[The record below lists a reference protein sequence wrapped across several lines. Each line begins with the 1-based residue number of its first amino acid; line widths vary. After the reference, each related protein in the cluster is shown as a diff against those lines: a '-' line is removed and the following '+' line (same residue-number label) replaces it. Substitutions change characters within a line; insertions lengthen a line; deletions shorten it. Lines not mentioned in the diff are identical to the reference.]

1 MKNKGEREREREREE
16 RFSLFSLFFLLSS
29 SFCKSKIKSADVLR
43 ARRQFD
49 GGQPGRPV
57 QMTNNANI
65 DVQQLNNNN
74 SPKSS
79 SNIMIGGGGQKFFAS
94 KWLTLLLSQLVMVS
108 SGALYCFPLYSQTMK
123 ERLNLTQEQL
133 TFIGTCGN
141 FGAFFS
147 VLGGMY
153 FDRFGS
159 KATLFLGGTCK
170 VIGFGMTTMIL
181 RGIIF
186 PQTVFFSSV
195 AAYIMGTGCS
205 TSLTAAL
212 GANYANFTDKTQHG
226 RLVGLIMAFFGLSS
240 GVFSIVFDVF
250 FMNTTAGS
258 DIGKNSV
265 AFVQF
270 LAVFCGGVDI
280 LCSTVVGVPRGFALP
295 SSSALDEI
303 NSNNA
308 VNINNESSRSV
319 GSMTD
324 DVKRAF
330 VTGNLT
336 VDDRLRWSLTITA
349 IGAVHVAVSGYL
361 AHQFGSQATSPLA
374 LFIFACIAYSLY
386 RVTTLGTN
394 SLLHH
399 KSELVAASSVVSTDQ
414 KSSEMKSMDDVE
426 NPQGTNSNASS
437 RMTNLSPT
445 EVLQEMNFYLLF
457 VALMFS
463 LGSGVT
469 VINNLTQIAKA
480 FGENLPSSMPLTLL
494 KMFACTNTLGRL
506 HAGYW
511 SDKLSKRP
519 LDGSGVKESHSS
531 RKLRTLGG
539 SSSNIVSSF
548 MSNFDTSGRVGRV
561 RFTSFLIVGAFFGM
575 IACWTASED
584 MPSSAL
590 ALTLTT
596 GCAVT
601 GWFYGALF
609 WSMPTVTIDV
619 FGPKHFGA
627 NRGLVGLAPAL
638 GGYLMSTKI
647 AGAVYQ
653 YSAVFDEGWKCTSGR
668 VCYAQAFFINT
679 ILVVIAYCSV
689 LLLCRRRNE

>member
-1 MKNKGEREREREREE
+1 MRKI
-16 RFSLFSLFFLLSS
+16 FLCSCSFF
-29 SFCKSKIKSADVLR
+29 CESKIKSDVLR
-43 ARRQFD
+43 ARRGQFD

-57 QMTNNANI
+57 QMSNNSTNSNNN
-65 DVQQLNNNN
+65 DGQLNAINS

-79 SNIMIGGGGQKFFAS
+79 SSNIIFGVGGGGGQKFFAS

-250 FMNTTAGS
+250 FTNTGS

-280 LCSTVVGVPRGFALP
+280 LCSTVVGIPRGFALP
-295 SSSALDEI
+295 PSSTLDEM
-303 NSNNA
+303 NSSNA
-308 VNINNESSRSV
+308 MNINNESSRNA
-319 GSMTD
+319 GSMVD
-324 DVKRAF
+324 DFKRAF
-330 VTGNLT
+330 VTGTLT

-361 AHQFGSQATSPLA
+361 AHQFGSQATSPFA

-394 SLLHH
+394 SLLRH
-399 KSELVAASSVVSTDQ
+399 KSELVAVSSVVSTDQ
-414 KSSEMKSMDDVE
+414 KSLEMKSMDDVE
-426 NPQGTNSNASS
+426 NPQSASS
-437 RMTNLSPT
+437 NGLNKKTNLSPT
-445 EVLQEMNFYLLF
+445 EVLQEMNFYLIF

-506 HAGYW
+506 HAGHW
-511 SDKLSKRP
+511 SDKLSKRSV
-519 LDGSGVKESHSS
+519 DGNGVKESHSS
-531 RKLRTLGG
+531 RKLRVLGG
-539 SSSNIVSSF
+539 TTSSNIVSSF
-548 MSNFDTSGRVGRV
+548 ISNFDTSGRVGRV

-584 MPSSAL
+584 MPSSIL
-590 ALTLTT
+590 ALTLTI

-609 WSMPTVTIDV
+609 WSMPTVTIDI

-627 NRGLVGLAPAL
+627 NRGLVGLAPAV

-679 ILVVIAYCSV
+679 ILVVIAYCSILV
-689 LLLCRRRNE
+689 LCRRRNE

>member
-1 MKNKGEREREREREE
+1 MRQFPLVNY
-16 RFSLFSLFFLLSS
+16 
-29 SFCKSKIKSADVLR
+29 KSKIKSDVLR

-49 GGQPGRPV
+49 GQPGRPV
-57 QMTNNANI
+57 RMATTMNDAA
-65 DVQQLNNNN
+65 QQN

-79 SNIMIGGGGQKFFAS
+79 NVIIGGGQKFFAS
-94 KWLTLLLSQLVMVS
+94 KWLTLLLSQLVMLS

-159 KATLFLGGTCK
+159 KATLFFGGTCK

-186 PQTVFFSSV
+186 PQTIFFSSV

-250 FMNTTAGS
+250 FVNTGG

-270 LAVFCGGVDI
+270 LAIFCGGVDI

-295 SSSALDEI
+295 SSSALDEM
-303 NSNNA
+303 NSNNM
-308 VNINNESSRSV
+308 NSNNMNNESSRGAVSI
-319 GSMTD
+319 MD

-336 VDDRLRWSLTITA
+336 IDDRLRWSLTITA
-349 IGAVHVAVSGYL
+349 LGAVHIAVSGYL
-361 AHQFGSQATSPLA
+361 AHQFGSQTTSPFA
-374 LFIFACIAYSLY
+374 LFIFACMAYSLY

-394 SLLHH
+394 PLLHH
-399 KSELVAASSVVSTDQ
+399 KNELVAASLVVSTDQ

-426 NPQGTNSNASS
+426 NPQSNNSNAPNKK
-437 RMTNLSPT
+437 TNLSPT
-445 EVLQEMNFYLLF
+445 EVLQEMNFYLVF

-480 FGENLPSSMPLTLL
+480 FGENLPTSMPLTLL

-511 SDKLSKRP
+511 SDKLSKQP
-519 LDGSGVKESHSS
+519 SDGNATRETHSA
-531 RKLRTLGG
+531 RKLRIMGG
-539 SSSNIVSSF
+539 PLSNVVSSF

-575 IACWTASED
+575 IACWMASED
-584 MPSSAL
+584 MPSSIL
-590 ALTLTT
+590 ALSLIT
-596 GCAVT
+596 GCAIT

-609 WSMPTVTIDV
+609 WSMPTVTIDL

-679 ILVVIAYCSV
+679 ILVVIAYCSILV
-689 LLLCRRRNE
+689 LCRRRNE